1 MNDYHRKGL
10 YELSS
15 HQNYQVT
22 AWLKLGWAG
31 AGAGLGWAVLGW
43 AGGCGFLG
51 AIFANYF
58 PREVARQFASI
69 HNR

>member
-22 AWLKLGWAG
+22 AWLELGW
-31 AGAGLGWAVLGW
+31 AGLGWAD
-43 AGGCGFLG
+43 GGCGFLG